1 MRNEIRDFSGRI
13 IGYVEEL
20 SNGDKRVSDF
30 YNRVLGYYRKKDNT
44 TRDFYNRIVARGDQ
58 TGILFIDTGR

>member
-1 MRNEIRDFSGRI
+1 MKDVIKDFNGRI

-20 SNGDKRVSDF
+20 SNKDKRVTDF
-30 YNRVLGYYRKKDNT
+30 YGRVIGYYRKRDNT

-58 TGILFIDTGR
+58 VGILFIGR